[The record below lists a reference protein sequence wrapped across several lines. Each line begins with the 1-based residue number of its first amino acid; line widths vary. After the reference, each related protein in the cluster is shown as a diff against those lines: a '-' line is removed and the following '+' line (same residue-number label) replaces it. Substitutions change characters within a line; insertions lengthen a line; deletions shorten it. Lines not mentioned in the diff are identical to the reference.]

1 MGFDFAEKP
10 AKFIESVESYL
21 DILISFRTMK
31 RASADM
37 VAGSTIFLFS
47 L

>member
-21 DILISFRTMK
+21 DILISFRTMNVSQYTVLMK
-31 RASADM
+31 K
-37 VAGSTIFLFS
+37 IW
-47 L
+47 